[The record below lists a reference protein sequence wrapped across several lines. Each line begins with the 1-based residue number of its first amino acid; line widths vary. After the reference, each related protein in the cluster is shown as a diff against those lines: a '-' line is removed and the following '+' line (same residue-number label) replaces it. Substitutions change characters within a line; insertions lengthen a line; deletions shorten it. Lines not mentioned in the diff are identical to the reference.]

1 MEASAAEAVA
11 PVASQPVLSL
21 RGVTRNYKS
30 GDRVLEVLRGI
41 DLELRPGEM
50 TGLVGPSGS
59 GKSTL
64 LHVAGLLEKP
74 DSGSVSIAGKDALRM
89 SDRDRTIARRL
100 QLGFVYQFHHLLPE
114 LSAVDNVAA
123 PLMINGMSKSRARRR
138 GEELLRMMGLNQ
150 RDHHRPGQ
158 LSGGEQ
164 QRVAIARSL
173 ANKPKVLIADE
184 PTGNLDPNTSMVVFQ
199 SLFDIARHE
208 GVAVLVATHNLE
220 LTTYMDRV
228 LALHEGRLQPAPP
241 RGGGDSV

>member
-1 MEASAAEAVA
+1 MEAAVA
-11 PVASQPVLSL
+11 TLRAPVLSL

-30 GDRVLEVLRGI
+30 GDRILEVLRGI
-41 DLELRPGEM
+41 DLELRPGEV

-74 DSGSVSIAGKDALRM
+74 DGGTVHINDKDALRM
-89 SDRDRTIARRL
+89 SDHDRTMARRL

-114 LSAVDNVAA
+114 LNAVDNVAA
-123 PLMINGMSKSRARRR
+123 PLMINGMSRSKARKR
-138 GEELLRMMGLNQ
+138 GQNLLGMMGLKD

-173 ANKPKVLIADE
+173 ANQPKVLIADE

-228 LALHEGRLQPAPP
+228 LALHEGRLSLAPP